1 MIEIRVNGR
10 IALTTKEIAR
20 RLDKSESAVR
30 GLVRR
35 REIKPAGYVTSG
47 VPVYYT
53 EDLGLEES

>member
-1 MIEIRVNGR
+1 MVEIRVNGR

-35 REIKPAGYVTSG
+35 QEIKPAGYVTSG
-47 VPVYYT
+47 VPVYYP
-53 EDLGLEES
+53 EDLGLEE